1 MVKHPPWLSVQL
13 KIRADAAYGNYPL
26 IPDQKGGLLQ
36 NVWTEHGVSPQQV
49 GGLLPHVWSEIGVYP
64 QQQGDGFG
72 SILRGLVRFFKPI
85 AAPTMAL
92 GKSAL
97 KAVGKQ
103 ALASAGGLVGD
114 LVSGANLS
122 DAAEYRLRE
131 GVNALGE
138 KAAARLARMS
148 QTGSGYKRNKKK
160 SKRRSPYS
168 LRSGPK
174 VKGRVSKRRVSKRR
188 RTKPKKQ
195 AKRKAQK
202 RKRQTKRKS
211 SKRRKRT
218 TVQSGGELL
227 F

>member
-1 MVKHPPWLSVQL
+1 MVKHPPWLSVTL
-13 KIRADAAYGNYPL
+13 KVRADAAYGNYNLVPE
-26 IPDQKGGLLQ
+26 QKGGLINQ
-36 NVWTEHGVSPQQV
+36 VWTEHGVSPQQV
-49 GGLLPHVWSEIGVYP
+49 GGLLSNVWSEIGVYP

-72 SILRGLVRFFKPI
+72 NILRGLVRFFRPI
-85 AAPTMAL
+85 AAPGLAL

-131 GVNALGE
+131 GVSALGQ
-138 KAAARLARMS
+138 KFADKVTGMS
-148 QTGSGYKRNKKK
+148 GSGYKKRNKRKR
-160 SKRRSPYS
+160 KRRSPYS
-168 LRSGPK
+168 LRSGRK

-188 RTKPKKQ
+188 RRRAKPKKQ
-195 AKRKAQK
+195 AKRQGQK
-202 RKRQTKRKS
+202 RKRTQ
-211 SKRRKRT
+211 SKRRSRRIRR
-218 TVQSGGELL
+218 TVQYGGELL